1 MEEEVRNVHAG
12 RRKQK
17 RYGTS
22 TENSRRKLGPNCS
35 NRWRGECRNR
45 VSIMPLQQ
53 EKVWPIRSCEFQK
66 ILTRNHNKN
75 SQFEVNDE
83 PAIGHT
89 LPTLT
94 PPRDHIVRFRC
105 NGSAYFWI
113 VAIADKDYCP
123 KMGWKLNREV
133 TGVDAKADG
142 MRCLGR

>member
-1 MEEEVRNVHAG
+1 MSQSGFHHA
-12 RRKQK
+12 
-17 RYGTS
+17 
-22 TENSRRKLGPNCS
+22 PS
-35 NRWRGECRNR
+35 N
-45 VSIMPLQQ
+45 Q

-105 NGSAYFWI
+105 NGSALFLDRCHCGQGLLSEDG
-113 VAIADKDYCP
+113 V
-123 KMGWKLNREV
+123 EV
-133 TGVDAKADG
+133 ES
-142 MRCLGR
+142 